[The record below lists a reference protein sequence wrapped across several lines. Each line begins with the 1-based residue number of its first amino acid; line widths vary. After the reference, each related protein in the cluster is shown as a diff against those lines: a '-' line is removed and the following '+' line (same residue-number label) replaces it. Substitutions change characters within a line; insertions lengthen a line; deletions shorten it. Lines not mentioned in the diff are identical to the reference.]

1 MSFRLKT
8 ILGIAAIQAILLA
21 ALVISGLRWLKDSN
35 EEQLIQRGVA
45 TARLFAATAKDAV
58 LATDLASLQSFV
70 QDALMTPGVV
80 YARVRDSAGRV
91 LAEDGEAAA
100 LARAFAVDAEPSQ
113 VADGVFDSS
122 AEIEA
127 GGAAFGRVEVGL
139 SLAAFRQL
147 MEEART
153 EGIAVAVLIVVLV
166 GLFSLLLGTALT
178 RRLRQLQVAS
188 EQIAREGPGLRI
200 QAKGSDEVAQ
210 VIAAFNSMSTRLAE
224 SAAERRR
231 AEAELQLAAQ
241 AFEAQEAIFVTDAS
255 ARILRVNHSFSRIT
269 GYEADEAIGQTP
281 RILKSGR
288 QDAEFYRQMWAQ
300 LQTTGHWEGEIENRR
315 KDGETFPEWLSITAV
330 HNPAGAVANYV
341 AHFVDISDRKR
352 NEVQLQEARARAEQA
367 SEAKSRFLATMSH
380 EIRTPLNAIVNMN
393 ELLLETGLNA
403 EQLRYAETASEAGRN
418 LLAIVNSILDF
429 SKIEAGR
436 LEPRI
441 GPCDPAEVAGSV
453 LRLLAPRAFAKG
465 LELTLFVDPKVPGR
479 LATDPGWLRQI
490 LLNLI
495 GNGIKFTEHGGVCV
509 RLHLEAETPDAPSM
523 RFDVIDTGIGVA
535 ADEQADL
542 FKEFVQ
548 VDGSET
554 RRYGGTGLGLA
565 ISRSLARSLSGDVGC
580 ESRPGHGSRFWLRL
594 PAAGM
599 AGPARC
605 PSDLA
610 QRLAK
615 RPIACQSTNPILAR
629 ELRLQLEAIGLE
641 VCIPDV
647 PHPVWIRAREAGY
660 AGVIELAAHHGTA
673 LEQPGRLIGLLRPG
687 EAGRADAA
695 SLGLAVT
702 ECLPLAPSTLY
713 QLLAEAV
720 AEPSSAPEPTRSAPA
735 AEPTAPSARDE
746 LPILLVD
753 DSEPNRLVAMALLS
767 KAGYRIEAAENGVQ
781 AVSAAR
787 HKPYGLVLMDV
798 AMPEMDGLEATRAI
812 RDLPGER
819 GRVPI
824 VAMTAGAFSQD
835 RERCLQAGM
844 DDYLTK
850 PLVRTELFRVVERW
864 FRRDPAP
871 AGQEEAA
878 DLPARASLLDDA
890 VLERLEEDVGSDRL
904 PGMLQIFA
912 AEARRLVAGIEGAVA
927 RGDLDAARNHAH
939 TLKGSAGTFGAPALQ
954 SAALALERAAAEGN
968 ADLTRLRLPTLTAA
982 ARGSLDLVT
991 KRLAGA
997 SALRENADQA

>member
-1 MSFRLKT
+1 VSFRLKT

-21 ALVISGLRWLKDSN
+21 VLVISGLRWLEDSN
-35 EEQLIQRGVA
+35 EQQLIQRGVA

-70 QDALMTPGVV
+70 QDAGMTPGVV

-91 LAEDGEAAA
+91 LAQDGEAAA
-100 LARAFAVDAEPSQ
+100 LARPFAADAKPSQ
-113 VADGVFDSS
+113 VADGVFDTS
-122 AEIEA
+122 AEIEE
-127 GGAAFGRVEVGL
+127 GGAAFGRVELGL
-139 SLAAFRQL
+139 SVAAFRKL
-147 MEEART
+147 MQEART

-166 GLFSLLLGTALT
+166 ALFSLLLGTLLT
-178 RRLRQLQVAS
+178 RRLRQLQAAS
-188 EQIAREGPGLRI
+188 EQIALEGPGLRI
-200 QAKGSDEVAQ
+200 QVKGGDEVAK
-210 VIAAFNSMSTRLAE
+210 VIAAFNSMSARLAE
-224 SAAERRR
+224 SAAERQR

-255 ARILRVNHSFSRIT
+255 TRILRVNHSFSRIT
-269 GYEADEAIGQTP
+269 GYQPDEAIGQTP
-281 RILKSGR
+281 RLLKSGR

-300 LQTTGHWEGEIENRR
+300 LQTTGHWEGEIDNRR
-315 KDGETFPEWLSITAV
+315 KDGEIFPEWLSITAV
-330 HNPAGAVANYV
+330 RNPAGAIANYV
-341 AHFVDISDRKR
+341 AHFVDISERKR
-352 NEVQLQEARARAEQA
+352 NEAQLHEARARAEQA

-393 ELLLETGLNA
+393 ELLLESGLDA

-441 GPCDPAEVAGSV
+441 GPCDPEEVAGSV

-479 LATDPGWLRQI
+479 FATDPGWLRQM

-495 GNGIKFTEHGGVCV
+495 GNGIKFTEHGGVRV
-509 RLHLEAETPDAPSM
+509 RIHLEAETPDAPSV
-523 RFDVIDTGIGVA
+523 RFDVVDTGIGVA
-535 ADEQADL
+535 EDEQGDL

-554 RRYGGTGLGLA
+554 RRYGGTGLGLS
-565 ISRSLARSLSGDVGC
+565 ISRSLARSLGGDVGC
-580 ESRPGHGSRFWLRL
+580 ESRPGEGSRFWLRL
-594 PAAGM
+594 PAAGT
-599 AGPARC
+599 AGDGRC
-605 PSDLA
+605 PPDLA
-610 QRLAK
+610 RRLAR

-629 ELRLQLEAIGLE
+629 ELRLQLEAIGVE
-641 VCIPDV
+641 TSVPDV
-647 PHPVWIRAREAGY
+647 PPLAWIRAREAGY
-660 AGVIELAAHHGTA
+660 AGLIELAAHHGTA
-673 LEQPGRLIGLLRPG
+673 SDQSGRLIGLCRTG
-687 EAGRADAA
+687 AAGRVDAA
-695 SLGLAVT
+695 SIGLAAT
-702 ECLPLAPSTLY
+702 ERLPLAPSTLY
-713 QLLAEAV
+713 QLLEQAV
-720 AEPSSAPEPTRSAPA
+720 AEPSSTPEPTRPVPA
-735 AEPTAPSARDE
+735 AAPTAPPAHDL

-767 KAGYRIEAAENGVQ
+767 KAGFRVEAAENGVQ

-787 HKPYGLVLMDV
+787 QKRYGLVLMDV

-850 PLVRTELFRVVERW
+850 PLVRTELFRMVERW
-864 FRRDPAP
+864 LIRDPA
-871 AGQEEAA
+871 AGQQDAA
-878 DLPARASLLDDA
+878 DLAAPASLLDDA
-890 VLERLEEDVGSDRL
+890 VLERLEEDVGPDRL
-904 PGMLQIFA
+904 PGMLQTFV
-912 AEARRLVAGIEGAVA
+912 AEARRLVAGIEGAVE

-954 SAALALERAAAEGN
+954 AAALALERAAAEGN
-968 ADLTRLRLPTLTAA
+968 ADLTRSCLPTLTAA

-991 KRLAGA
+991 GRLAEAG
-997 SALRENADQA
+997 ALREDAGQA